1 MKWWIY
7 LFVFLFL
14 VSFGYAENNGCCL
27 LTSAGDSCVYTTEN
41 NCAEDFFNGVLCEN
55 TDSCRTGCCIS
66 EEGCFEETADYT
78 CSLNSGEFFDDQIC
92 SAFETCQM
100 TCCKVGTDYSF
111 MNSGECQALI
121 DEYGSDVVGS
131 YSASDEAAC
140 EELEDQEQTGCCVTT
155 SGCSM
160 GTQAEC
166 GSSSYNSEGFGFFE
180 NEYCDSVSYF
190 LAEKDYIA
198 KDYCACEVS
207 SEPVC
212 DSDGLNIV
220 EVDSC
225 GNYGEVVE
233 TCDYPDEIC
242 IDNNGVAECSPGSC
256 YFELSEKLVS
266 YNPLW
271 QNNFRNLESRCLYEG
286 PAGNYQDLPGSRH
299 YVIRCLAG
307 EVVLEP
313 CDDYREQV
321 CVDSY
326 VDDFDW
332 AECVGNNVDSEEELV
347 TTVPIGQK
355 FWEDYTSGEDSSC
368 SQAEIKCETIFGEGV
383 KGAATD
389 TAYECDANCF
399 CLRREWSKLMN
410 EYCKAQGDCGNDINL
425 AGELDTGNFNMKKS
439 LNQINKG
446 NADSIKHSTTIGCG
460 ESCLSGAQGS
470 IEDARGLQCYPGGS
484 LAECHFY
491 KWDEFDGTYFRDYF
505 DSNDKDYKERLLER
519 TTGSVYLF
527 TMYDFAQIS
536 PLFFRQATEF
546 DPDKDGNPTND
557 EDATFEILTK
567 VLEIDR
573 DSLSYFYGY
582 TGDFSDLW
590 NYSSDP
596 ISHNFA
602 NPLYSI
608 DTNNYYTWNKSIE
621 NYRSSQKLEPL
632 DYESEM
638 EYIISQKFALHDVT
652 NAYAKAP
659 EYSDKVSFI
668 PVTVSSVCGSWVAP
682 TADDCELCTT
692 PISEG
697 GLAIEVSM
705 GNVFSQYSCSEY
717 RCKALGVNCE
727 YIEENFGTSRSS
739 CVNLPPDENSPVITL
754 WEEKMKE
761 LGYDYKKQEDGVEI
775 FEVPVGMIQMPVL
788 TDEYA
793 QCKISEYAM
802 YEELLADGTDGF
814 FEELDYISQEPL
826 LGFSLEHN
834 FTYVFTEGGTE
845 YKFFIFCNDY
855 YDNPTL
861 APYEFHVFTSGL
873 PDTDAPEIEGIYPN
887 SGEYVK
893 ADEIELDLTVYL
905 NENAFCKYS
914 SQDLLYEQMTSEFV
928 SCSSSDEIFNYVCI
942 TTIPLSVGT
951 TNLYI
956 LCSDISGNIMSKSEY
971 WTIAQSLPLEI
982 TQTSPSETLYTNE
995 IVLQVNTKYGADNG
1009 NAVCYAEGAGFP
1021 YQKLFFSGGTYHEQS
1036 LNLEKGSY
1044 SYAITCEDELGNTA
1058 TSSIDFI
1065 VDKDVS
1071 AAEITGVYYLG
1082 TNIYV
1087 LTNEATTCQYKT
1099 ESFSYGNGYDM
1110 GGVASEAH
1118 SFSVSDFTSDYYV
1131 NCIDAYSNVLEGV
1144 KINLQYLI

>member
-1 MKWWIY
+1 MKGWIY

-27 LTSAGDSCVYTTEN
+27 LTTAGDSCVYTTES
-41 NCAEDFFNGVLCEN
+41 NCAEDFVNGALCEN
-55 TDSCRTGCCIS
+55 TDACRTGCCIS

-100 TCCKVGTDYSF
+100 TCCKVGSDYSF

-180 NEYCDSVSYF
+180 NEYCDSVSSY
-190 LAEKDYIA
+190 LAEKDYVA

-225 GNYGEVVE
+225 ENYGEVVE
-233 TCDYPDEIC
+233 ACNFPDEIC
-242 IDNNGVAECSPGSC
+242 IENNGVAECSLGSC
-256 YFELSEKLVS
+256 YFELSDKLVP

-299 YVIRCLAG
+299 YVTRCLAG

-321 CVDSY
+321 CVDNY

-332 AECVGNNVDSEEELV
+332 AECVSNTVDSEEELV
-347 TTVPIGQK
+347 ATVPIGK
-355 FWEDYTSGEDSSC
+355 DWDDSSLIDTC
-368 SQAEIKCETIFGEGV
+368 GLDDVAVGAGRVNCYAVYGV
-383 KGAATD
+383 GVID
-389 TAYECDANCF
+389 QFWECDANCF
-399 CLRREWSKLMN
+399 CQRKPWAMLMA
-410 EYCKAQGDCGNDINL
+410 EYCKSRGDCGNDRNL
-425 AGELDTGNFNMKKS
+425 LNQFTEGNFEMHKS
-439 LNQINKG
+439 QYSFGG
-446 NADSIKHSTTIGCG
+446 NELRSETLVGCG
-460 ESCLSGAQGS
+460 DGCVDESNSA
-470 IEDARGLQCYPGGS
+470 DNARGLQCYPTGGECNFYDWQRIKSSYKNS
-484 LAECHFY
+484 LESRITGEVGLFTLFNY
-491 KWDEFDGTYFRDYF
+491 VGFNVGFF
-505 DSNDKDYKERLLER
+505 KDALRTGSDDDIYSEESFTEILLEFMSEEDYQYYFGVPIYDVSDFEGSS
-519 TTGSVYLF
+519 TKCKDDTGYDNSYVTRNLF
-527 TMYDFAQIS
+527 YFTSGDDWIS
-536 PLFFRQATEF
+536 NLEKLKKDCDDLNEMDLNTEYIYGPKF
-546 DPDKDGNPTND
+546 Q
-557 EDATFEILTK
+557 L
-567 VLEIDR
+567 
-573 DSLSYFYGY
+573 DSIGY
-582 TGDFSDLW
+582 TADEHYG
-590 NYSSDP
+590 
-596 ISHNFA
+596 
-602 NPLYSI
+602 
-608 DTNNYYTWNKSIE
+608 
-621 NYRSSQKLEPL
+621 Q
-632 DYESEM
+632 
-638 EYIISQKFALHDVT
+638 
-652 NAYAKAP
+652 AP
-659 EYSDKVSFI
+659 EYDNKKRKVSVDIF
-668 PVTVSSVCGSWVAP
+668 SECGVWEP
-682 TADDCELCTT
+682 PNDGDDCSLCDVG
-692 PISEG
+692 ISDG
-697 GLAIEVSM
+697 GIAIEDEN
-705 GNVFSQYSCSEY
+705 GNVFVNYECSAY
-717 RCKALGVNCE
+717 RCKSLGTMCQH
-727 YIEENFGTSRSS
+727 I
-739 CVNLPPDENSPVITL
+739 PENSGTDRPSCISGETDSTPPVISL
-754 WEEKMKE
+754 WVEKMEE
-761 LGYDYKKQEDGVEI
+761 LGYDYTEENDGTIVVDAPI
-775 FEVPVGMIQMPVL
+775 GRNFFPIL
-788 TDEYA
+788 TDDFSK
-793 QCKISEYAM
+793 CKISDDPNIGLDPRE
-802 YEELLADGTDGF
+802 DGF
-814 FEELDYISQEPL
+814 YDSLNYLYEDPL
-826 LGFSLEHN
+826 MGFGQEHN
-834 FTYVFTEGGTE
+834 FTDVNLDGSKEYNYYIWCQNFGGLTTPVFYQFKLTT
-845 YKFFIFCNDY
+845 
-855 YDNPTL
+855 
-861 APYEFHVFTSGL
+861 TSA

-893 ADEIELDLTVYL
+893 ADSESIILEVYL
-905 NENAFCKYS
+905 NENAYCKYS
-914 SQDLLYEQMTSEFV
+914 SQDLPYEQMTSEFA
-928 SCSSSDEIFNYVCI
+928 SCAESDGFFNYVCSD
-942 TTIPLSVGT
+942 TIALNVGT

-956 LCSDISGNIMSKSEY
+956 LCSDISGNIMPSSEY
-971 WTIAQSLPLEI
+971 WTVAQSSPLEI

-1009 NAVCYAEGAGFP
+1009 NAICYAEGSGFP

-1036 LNLEKGSY
+1036 LSLEKGSY
-1044 SYAITCEDELGNTA
+1044 SYAITCEDELENTA
-1058 TSSIDFI
+1058 TGSIDFI

-1144 KINLQYLI
+1144 KINLQYLIA